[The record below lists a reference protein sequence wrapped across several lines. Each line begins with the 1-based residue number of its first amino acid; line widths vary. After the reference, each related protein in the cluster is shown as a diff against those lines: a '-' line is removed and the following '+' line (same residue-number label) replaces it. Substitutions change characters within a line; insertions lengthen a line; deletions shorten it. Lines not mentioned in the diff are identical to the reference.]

1 MTGAFAFARAL
12 RCGARE
18 TVLIISSRVAVR
30 CGVARKKSLD
40 RLLSELT
47 NAAPAV
53 RSDALSRFFA
63 LDLRRT
69 RPSRRQHDQLF
80 RAVCALLA
88 SDPDEN
94 VRLHAAHVLTFWFE
108 PRATEALL
116 TAASR
121 EGESALVRGQA
132 IEGIGNTLQATPP
145 GRQRQRVI
153 PKLLG
158 WLRDPAHE
166 VRFWS
171 VHAVGVLHATE
182 ARSILEELAR
192 TDEAMFQNW
201 WRVRDEA
208 EDALASWELGG
219 WPERDPAW
227 WSQAALKATPEP

>member
-1 MTGAFAFARAL
+1 M
-12 RCGARE
+12 
-18 TVLIISSRVAVR
+18 LIISSSLAVR
-30 CGVARKKSLD
+30 CSVARKKSLD
-40 RLLSELT
+40 RILADLT
-47 NAAPAV
+47 SSSAAV

-69 RPSRRQHDQLF
+69 RPSRRQRDQLF
-80 RAVCALLA
+80 RAVCARLA
-88 SDPDEN
+88 ADPDEH
-94 VRLHAAHVLTFWFE
+94 VRLEAAHVLTFWFE

-116 TAASR
+116 GAAER
-121 EGESALVRGQA
+121 EGESALVRAQA

-145 GRQRQRVI
+145 GKQRQRVI

-171 VHAVGVLHATE
+171 VYAVGVLHATE

-192 TDEAMFQNW
+192 TDEAMFQSW

-227 WSQAALKATPEP
+227 WSQAALKVAPEA

>member
-1 MTGAFAFARAL
+1 M
-12 RCGARE
+12 
-18 TVLIISSRVAVR
+18 LIISSSAAVR

-40 RLLSELT
+40 RILAALT
-47 NAAPAV
+47 SSSPPV
-53 RSDALSRFFA
+53 RVEALSRFFA

-69 RPSRRQHDQLF
+69 RPSHRQRDQLF
-80 RAVCALLA
+80 RAVCARLA
-88 SDPDEN
+88 DDPDED
-94 VRLHAAHVLTFWFE
+94 VRLNAAHVLTFWFD

-116 TAASR
+116 KAASR
-121 EGESALVRGQA
+121 DGESALVRGQA
-132 IEGIGNTLQATPP
+132 IEGIGNTLQAAPP
-145 GRQRQRVI
+145 GKQRQRVI

-171 VHAVGVLHATE
+171 AYAAGVLHATE

-208 EDALASWELGG
+208 EDALASWDLGG

-227 WSQAALKATPEP
+227 WSQAALKVTPEP

>member
-1 MTGAFAFARAL
+1 MAVVEGLGAPPTADPL
-12 RCGARE
+12 
-18 TVLIISSRVAVR
+18 
-30 CGVARKKSLD
+30 
-40 RLLSELT
+40 RLLADLT
-47 NAAPAV
+47 SSSAAV
-53 RSDALSRFFA
+53 RSDALSWFHGFDWRS
-63 LDLRRT
+63 T
-69 RPSRRQHDQLF
+69 RPSRRQRDQAF
-80 RAVCALLA
+80 RAVAALLA
-88 SDPDEN
+88 SDPDQK
-94 VRLHAAHVLTFWFE
+94 VRLEAAHVLTFWFE

-116 TAASR
+116 LAAER

-145 GRQRQRVI
+145 GKQRQRVI

-171 VHAVGVLHATE
+171 VYAVGVLHATE

-227 WSQAALKATPEP
+227 WSQAALKEAPQP